1 MVIMCYLEI
10 SIHLYRG
17 TMRDVARLKF
27 SAFGAQVGHLA
38 AQHRHGLRQV
48 EAFALQK
55 LDLLPFTKW
64 MKSGVRNSG
73 LADMRTRRLEAHV
86 LKLLVASECGKAC
99 VVELRVHANELDVLR
114 LQLAL
119 HSFNCFLYEFQK

>member
-1 MVIMCYLEI
+1 MNAQEGLKVNGYHVLLRI

-17 TMRDVARLKF
+17 AMRDLARLKF

-48 EAFALQK
+48 EALALQQ

-64 MKSGVRNSG
+64 MKSGIKNSG
-73 LADMRTRRLEAHV
+73 LA
-86 LKLLVASECGKAC
+86 
-99 VVELRVHANELDVLR
+99 ELAGWRHT
-114 LQLAL
+114 
-119 HSFNCFLYEFQK
+119 C